1 MPGRLLG
8 WVALAALVA
17 YAITVHHGVGPVR
30 PGASLDWWSP
40 RGLFLRY
47 AWLDPLTDGVGTGLP
62 GFLLPAVLLA
72 AFVWLTLRSSV
83 ARLIAVWAV
92 LGVGLFT
99 YYGIQAAGVW
109 QFFRWRSSAVMVL
122 VALAVATAIV
132 APWLAARFERLSWGL
147 RLALY
152 VPLAGI
158 AIAFMRNATGTD
170 PSLQFSL
177 SPWPVVPFFGLE
189 LLVPA
194 ICFGVACAAGTRAL
208 FLRGSSRVIGGLAA
222 LAGIALAVLLL
233 YSALRLDVAL
243 DWKLPALALCLG
255 FAVYATRATR
265 GESDGTAAAPGRHA
279 ALGAVLVA
287 LPVLMGLAWV
297 ERDYTFT
304 RDQRAREINDAL
316 ASYLEQTGEYP
327 DELDSLVETG
337 FLRTIPTPRV
347 GFRLLGGQQ
356 AFVYQ
361 NFGISYLLEFSTP
374 RWVQCAYNP
383 PYADEDELDA
393 EEAAG
398 YEDEDWGEDKTL
410 PGSWSCPSRP
420 PELW

>member
-1 MPGRLLG
+1 
-8 WVALAALVA
+8 
-17 YAITVHHGVGPVR
+17 
-30 PGASLDWWSP
+30 
-40 RGLFLRY
+40 
-47 AWLDPLTDGVGTGLP
+47 
-62 GFLLPAVLLA
+62 
-72 AFVWLTLRSSV
+72 
-83 ARLIAVWAV
+83 
-92 LGVGLFT
+92 
-99 YYGIQAAGVW
+99 
-109 QFFRWRSSAVMVL
+109 
-122 VALAVATAIV
+122 
-132 APWLAARFERLSWGL
+132 
-147 RLALY
+147 
-152 VPLAGI
+152 
-158 AIAFMRNATGTD
+158 
-170 PSLQFSL
+170 
-177 SPWPVVPFFGLE
+177 
-189 LLVPA
+189 
-194 ICFGVACAAGTRAL
+194 
-208 FLRGSSRVIGGLAA
+208 VIGGLAA

-398 YEDEDWGEDKTL
+398 YEDEDWGEDETL